1 MTDNFIEV
9 YYTIKQ
15 FNGSELHYCGN
26 SAPVM
31 NGEGWEAK
39 QMQWEDGALYVLWE
53 RKDQK

>member
-31 NGEGWEAK
+31 NGNGWEAK

-53 RKDQK
+53 RKEQK